1 MCKTLSKYKTNLFSF
16 ATQQRQHNNNNNSN
30 KLCNNNNYNKLR

>member
-16 ATQQRQHNNNNNSN
+16 ATQQRQHSNNNN
-30 KLCNNNNYNKLR
+30 KLCNNNIDNKLR